1 VSTPLKAVH
10 GAPAGVEAVFAALS
24 SEAWA
29 HRKAAELHDGS
40 RVVAREEKPDGGVR
54 LVVSRELPDGVP
66 GFLERFLPKDGRAN
80 QTDDWGPAEADGTRH
95 GRWQAEIPGAPAR
108 VGGTMRLEP
117 DGAAGTPATRYTIEG
132 EVSVRVPVIGGKA
145 EKFLAG
151 MVVRLTEKEAEVL
164 RGMVSR

>member
-1 VSTPLKAVH
+1 MSTPVKAVYTN
-10 GAPAGVEAVFAALS
+10 AVDVETVFAALS

-40 RVVAREEKPDGGVR
+40 QVVRREEKPDGGVV

-66 GFLERFLPKDGRAN
+66 GFLEKFLPRDGRAQ
-80 QTDDWGPAEADGTRH
+80 QTDDWGPAGADGTRR
-95 GRWQAEIPGAPAR
+95 GTWKADIPGAPAQ

-117 DGAAGTPATRYTIEG
+117 DGTSTRYTIEG
-132 EVSVRVPVIGGKA
+132 EVRVKVPIIGGKA
-145 EKFLAG
+145 EKYLAG

-164 RGMVSR
+164 QAMVAR